1 MCVATSSTYH
11 TTAKVNG
18 GQTDKLWNY
27 CKKKRPNKDLLQITG
42 FLFMKCFGIHFT
54 IGSSI
59 TTHGLFKTKEECN
72 ILVKSMKSQ
81 KQTDFFLQ

>member
-1 MCVATSSTYH
+1 M
-11 TTAKVNG
+11 G
-18 GQTDKLWNY
+18 GKQIN
-27 CKKKRPNKDLLQITG
+27 CGIIVKKNRPNKDLLQITG

-81 KQTDFFLQ
+81 KQTDLFLQ